1 MNLVIFGPPGAGK
14 GTQAK
19 RIADKYN
26 YKQVSTG
33 DLLRNEIES
42 NSKIGLKISEII
54 NKGNFVTDDLV
65 NSLIEKFVSNTEY
78 KNRIIFDGYPRN
90 VNQAQNLENL
100 LKKNNQKLSVV
111 LYLNVSRDTI
121 EKRIKGR
128 VTCEK
133 CNVTLNEFF
142 NEREILDHK
151 CGKSHFKKRTDD
163 NFDTIIKRYEIYM
176 KSTKP
181 VIDYYLKNNVLKEI
195 DGSLK
200 IDEIASKIEQILHV
214 YQVDFKQSS
223 YIKG

>member
-33 DLLRNEIES
+33 DMLRNEIES

-65 NSLIEKFVSNTEY
+65 NSLIDKFVSNTEY

-90 VNQAQNLENL
+90 VKQAQNLENL

-142 NEREILDHK
+142 NEKEILDHK
-151 CGKSHFKKRTDD
+151 CGKSYLKKRTDD
-163 NFDTIIKRYEIYM
+163 NLDTIIKRYEIYM

-200 IDEIASKIEQILHV
+200 IDEITSKIEQIL
-214 YQVDFKQSS
+214 QV
-223 YIKG
+223 